1 MTRNE
6 ENLIIKQAVE
16 IIDKRY
22 RNFNETFDRPEIVAS
37 ALALKLTSLKT
48 EVFGALFLNTKNQL
62 IKDLILSRGTID
74 CTTVHVRTVAEKALR
89 LKAKSMVVYH
99 NHPSGNV
106 NPSPE
111 DTALTRKLKE
121 GLAVLEIKLLDH
133 LIVFGRDYYSFADNG
148 GI

>member
-1 MTRNE
+1 MTREE
-6 ENLIIKQAVE
+6 ENAIIKQAVE
-16 IIDKRY
+16 IIDRRY

-48 EVFGALFLNTKNQL
+48 EVFGALFLNTKNKL
-62 IKDLILSRGTID
+62 IKDVILSRGTID

-89 LKAKSMVVYH
+89 LKAKSVVVYH

-106 NPSPE
+106 NPSLE
-111 DTALTRKLKE
+111 DTTLTRKLKE

-133 LIVFGRDYYSFADNG
+133 LIVFGKEYYSFANNG